1 MYDNN
6 YIMLNR
12 GYIKHVRN
20 LLQIEGTGK
29 LKVSNEII
37 PTCLPQATALPHS
50 LNALILRS
58 R

>member
-20 LLQIEGTGK
+20 LLQIE
-29 LKVSNEII
+29 LVSSW
-37 PTCLPQATALPHS
+37 CAASGAGLSKSQW
-50 LNALILRS
+50 
-58 R
+58 